1 MIAWSLRIVRGP
13 LGTLLGAWLLAA
25 TGGWAFTIGIAVYAF
40 DRSGAGAVGLVTA
53 ARLLPAV
60 LAAPL
65 SGALIDRAGR
75 TAVVVGACVLQAGCI
90 AIAAALVAGHAVLWP
105 IIVTA
110 AISGAVATAPRPALE
125 TLLPALAS
133 TPDEL
138 VRATAAWSGIDNAGF
153 LLGGGAGGA
162 SIALLGAGAV
172 ISIASGLFAV
182 AAILALGL
190 PRVRA
195 TEHDEAEHES
205 SALAE
210 ALAGLRALAGAPL
223 LRTAFVLLA
232 AVLLVEGTTDVQLVD
247 LAIGRLRMGM
257 GGPGILYACW
267 GVGGLLGGAALLAVV
282 RRRGYGL
289 ALLVGAGVF
298 AIGIGVSGAGG
309 VPVAV
314 LAMLPAGVGFAL
326 VEAAV
331 MAIVPRLADDVIAGR
346 VYALAE
352 VLYAGA
358 AGAGALLAPSL
369 IRALGVSGSLAAAG
383 GAVALLALA
392 VSRMLAHLDAG
403 QEVAS
408 RVRELLRGVSFLAPL
423 PLPRLERLVRNAEPV
438 SVPAG
443 ATIVTAGDVG
453 DEFYVIADGTVDI
466 VEYGRQQGPG
476 SGFGE
481 IALLLDTPRTAT
493 VQAATDVNLWT
504 LSRQTFTA
512 AVGAHGDV
520 AELADATIAEHL
532 ARPRVR

>member
-1 MIAWSLRIVRGP
+1 VITSSLRVVRGP

-25 TGGWAFTIGIAVYAF
+25 AGGWAFTIGIAVYAF

-53 ARLLPAV
+53 ARLFPAV
-60 LAAPL
+60 LAAPV

-75 TAVVVGACVLQAGCI
+75 TAVVVGACAVQAGCI
-90 AIAAALVAGHAVLWP
+90 AVGAALVAAHTVLWP

-125 TLLPALAS
+125 TLLPALAI

-138 VRATAAWSGIDNAGF
+138 VRATAAWSGIDNAAF
-153 LLGGGAGGA
+153 LLGGGAGGV
-162 SIALLGAGAV
+162 SIALLGVGAV

-195 TEHDEAEHES
+195 TEDDEAASES
-205 SALAE
+205 SARTE
-210 ALAGLRALAGAPL
+210 ALAGLRALAGSPL
-223 LRTAFVLLA
+223 LRTAFVVLA
-232 AVLLVEGTTDVQLVD
+232 AVLLVEGATDVQLVD
-247 LAIGRLRMGM
+247 LTIGRLRMGN

-267 GVGGLLGGAALLAVV
+267 GAGGLLGSAALLALV

-289 ALLVGAGVF
+289 ALLIGSLAF
-298 AIGIGVSGAGG
+298 AIGIAVSGASG
-309 VPVAV
+309 VAV
-314 LAMLPAGVGFAL
+314 AVAAMLPAGLGFAL
-326 VEAAV
+326 IEAAV
-331 MAIVPRLADDVIAGR
+331 MALVPRLADDVIAGR

-358 AGAGALLAPSL
+358 VGVGALVAPVL
-369 IRALGVSGSLAAAG
+369 IRAVGVSGSLGVVG
-383 GAVALLALA
+383 GAVAALA
-392 VSRMLAHLDAG
+392 IAVSGVLVHLDAG

-423 PLPRLERLVRNAEPV
+423 PLPRLERLVRNALPV
-438 SVPAG
+438 SLPAG
-443 ATIVTAGDVG
+443 ATVIAAGEVG
-453 DEFYVIADGTVDI
+453 TEFYVIADGTVEI

-481 IALLLDTPRTAT
+481 IALLLDVPRTAT
-493 VQAATDVNLWT
+493 VRAATDVNLWA
-504 LSRQTFTA
+504 LSRQTFIA
-512 AVGAHGDV
+512 AVSAHGDV
-520 AELADATIAEHL
+520 AELAHATIAEHL
-532 ARPRVR
+532 ARPRVQ